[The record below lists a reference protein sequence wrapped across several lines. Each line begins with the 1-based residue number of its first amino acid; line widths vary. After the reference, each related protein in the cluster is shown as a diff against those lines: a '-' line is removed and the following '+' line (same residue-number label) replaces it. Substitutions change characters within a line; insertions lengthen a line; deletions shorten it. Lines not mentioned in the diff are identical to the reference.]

1 MSVEMT
7 PLSGGSVSG
16 AYLDVPGART
26 LGATLPQLTALLAKT
41 NDELAVLLLAAS
53 LDLDAAMPYQ
63 GVRYEAD
70 QAREFPRY
78 QRAVDRTQIHTPS
91 ETLGG
96 AVGIWDWDDPSG
108 AAVVPDRVKIACLYQ
123 AASLLDPSFQRRL
136 DAIRGGLASQSIG
149 SMSESYLKPTDLPG
163 GLSGGGLCD
172 RAQRYMN
179 KYRLRS
185 APLL

>member
-1 MSVEMT
+1 MSFTMT

-16 AYLDVPGART
+16 AYLDVPEARS
-26 LGATLPQLTALLAKT
+26 LGATLPGAGVTALLAKSD
-41 NDELAVLLLAAS
+41 DELAVLLLAAS

-78 QRAVDRTQIHTPS
+78 QRAEGSAGNVP
-91 ETLGG
+91 G
-96 AVGIWDWDDPSG
+96 VWDWDIDPD
-108 AAVVPDRVKIACLYQ
+108 AAVIPQRVKFACLHQ
-123 AASLLDPSFQRRL
+123 AASLLDPGFQRRL
-136 DAIRGGLASQSIG
+136 EAIRSGLASQSVG

-163 GLSGGGLCD
+163 GLNGLCNK
-172 RAQRYMN
+172 AQRLMDS
-179 KYRLRS
+179 YRLRT